1 MTKYFDIE
9 ADVEDYDVEAEEPY
23 LTKDLGG
30 AYVIL
35 QNEVLTT
42 ATTIG
47 KAKPILLYASEIVI
61 DDNPSEEMIFK
72 MKLKG
77 QFRPST
83 FVAHRHSK
91 GS

>member
-1 MTKYFDIE
+1 MSIYFDIE
-9 ADVEDYDVEAEEPY
+9 ADTRDYEVESDEPY

-30 AYVIL
+30 RYVIL
-35 QNEVLTT
+35 QDELL
-42 ATTIG
+42 
-47 KAKPILLYASEIVI
+47 KAKNPTENTMPLLYSSQILI
-61 DDNPSEEMIFK
+61 DDNPSKAVIFK

-83 FVAHRHSK
+83 FVAHHHSK